1 MIQKRSLKRLEL
13 FQRIGLYIFL
23 WFVSRLAFSF
33 CFKKLNRLSGET
45 KDLSTWWQQ
54 QLMLFL
60 VHLVKMRHSGS
71 SSQCSAIQQQ
81 QQQQSFAPELP
92 FLHRLA
98 HTYTVQA
105 IARLLLVLK
114 QHDQLSVS
122 IDSISAN
129 HRHVQGFAIEQVF
142 MLMSMYHI
150 GCLYSQ

>member
-1 MIQKRSLKRLEL
+1 
-13 FQRIGLYIFL
+13 
-23 WFVSRLAFSF
+23 
-33 CFKKLNRLSGET
+33 
-45 KDLSTWWQQ
+45 
-54 QLMLFL
+54 MLFL

-71 SSQCSAIQQQ
+71 SSQCSALQQ

-129 HRHVQGFAIEQVF
+129 HRHVQGFAIEQVL
-142 MLMSMYHI
+142 MLMIHNIILVDFILDCIVAKRLDGAICSHSL
-150 GCLYSQ
+150 GTYSSNQITKKEPISDDRLPKFDWHDLSSIILAGKFT